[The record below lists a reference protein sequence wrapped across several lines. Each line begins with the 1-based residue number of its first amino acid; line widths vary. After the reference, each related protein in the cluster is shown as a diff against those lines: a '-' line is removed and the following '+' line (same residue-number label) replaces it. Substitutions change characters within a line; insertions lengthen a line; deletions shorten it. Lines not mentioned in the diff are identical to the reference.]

1 MFNELNSVNQLQRTS
16 RIEIEVKELSTQGS
30 SRRQINKR
38 DASLVV
44 SDGDGSD

>member
-1 MFNELNSVNQLQRTS
+1 MIHKLNAADPMQKTS
-16 RIEIEVKELSTQGS
+16 RIDIEVKELSTQGS

-38 DASLVV
+38 EAHLVV